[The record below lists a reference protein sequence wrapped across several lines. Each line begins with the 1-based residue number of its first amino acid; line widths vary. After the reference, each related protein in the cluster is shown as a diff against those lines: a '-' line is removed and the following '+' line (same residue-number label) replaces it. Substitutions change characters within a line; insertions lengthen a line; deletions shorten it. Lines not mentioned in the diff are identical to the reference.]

1 MGSPDR
7 FWPRRLR
14 WRFRGAWQWPTFAL
28 LTLVDGL
35 ILHYLAPVGDA
46 PDVFFGVIVASFGNL
61 FLLGVV
67 APFIARRLAKRE
79 AQSTP
84 GGPAFRRASETTP
97 LEVLQDRAATMLL
110 AAGAVGLLAAGLAA
124 RPLVVSETE
133 ATERNAE
140 LVSQYVRD
148 HAGEEVRRNRDTA
161 NTIRLADDYFRTCI
175 ALDDRTRAYCMFV
188 DINSTPSVRV
198 DPNPAPNPVFLERR
212 GRR

>member
-14 WRFRGAWQWPTFAL
+14 WRLRGAWQWPAFAL
-28 LTLVDGL
+28 LTVVDGL
-35 ILHYLAPVGDA
+35 LLHHLAPVGDA

-61 FLLGVV
+61 FLVGVV
-67 APFIARRLAKRE
+67 APFIARRLAARE
-79 AQSTP
+79 RAPAS
-84 GGPAFRRASETTP
+84 GPAYRRESEAPP
-97 LEVLQDRAATMLL
+97 LEVLQDRAATALL
-110 AAGAVGLLAAGLAA
+110 VAGAVGLLAAGLAA

-133 ATERNAE
+133 ATERNAA
-140 LVSQYVRD
+140 LVSQFVRD
-148 HAGEEVRRNRDTA
+148 HAGAEVKRNRDTA
-161 NTIRLADDYFRTCI
+161 NTIRLAEDYFRTCI